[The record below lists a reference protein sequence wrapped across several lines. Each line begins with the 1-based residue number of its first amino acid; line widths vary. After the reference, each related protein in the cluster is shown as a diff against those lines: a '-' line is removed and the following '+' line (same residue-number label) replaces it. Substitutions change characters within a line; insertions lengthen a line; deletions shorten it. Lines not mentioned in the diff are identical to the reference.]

1 LWPFPEFA
9 DHRGRALAVGSLLRL
24 AIEFADGRSVTNFN
38 PPTVGSDA
46 PDLDRPMLSSGP
58 GTGGGVDG

>member
-38 PPTVGSDA
+38 HPP
-46 PDLDRPMLSSGP
+46 SGP
-58 GTGGGVDG
+58 MRRIWIARC